1 MADTGDRWEIH
12 HVNVPA
18 HDVRESAAF
27 YSAIFGMREGVFQ
40 RPAGGGNFRSDPAAL
55 ATFEQVDLPGSVAR
69 GPDNAPPGSAARGPD
84 NAPPGSA
91 ARGPNNGLH
100 IVKPV
105 PRFAKDNGLF
115 HNPTIGG
122 HVAITVPDLEVVKRR
137 LEAAGVLFS
146 DAGQY
151 AMLGYRQIYLY
162 DPSMNLIEINQRV
175 G

>member
-1 MADTGDRWEIH
+1 MSQAGDAWEIH
-12 HVNVPA
+12 HVNLPA

-27 YSAIFGMREGVFQ
+27 YSAIFGMRETPFQ
-40 RPAGGGNFRSDPAAL
+40 RPTPGGAGSGNFRSDPGAL
-55 ATFEQVDLPGSVAR
+55 AAFEQM
-69 GPDNAPPGSAARGPD
+69 APNQSGMGT
-84 NAPPGSA
+84 
-91 ARGPNNGLH
+91 PNNGLH

-122 HVAITVPDLEVVKRR
+122 HVAITVPDLEMVKRR
-137 LEAAGVLFS
+137 LEAAGVLYS

>member
-1 MADTGDRWEIH
+1 MVDQADPNAPNPNAPNPNAPDRWEIH

-27 YSAIFGMREGVFQ
+27 YSAIFGMRETAFQ

-55 ATFEQVDLPGSVAR
+55 ATFTQVGGGADGA
-69 GPDNAPPGSAARGPD
+69 
-84 NAPPGSA
+84 
-91 ARGPNNGLH
+91 NNGLH

-105 PRFAKDNGLF
+105 PRFARDNGLF

-122 HVAITVPDLEVVKRR
+122 HVAITVPDLGVVKRR
-137 LEAAGVLFS
+137 LEAAGVQFS

>member
-1 MADTGDRWEIH
+1 M
-12 HVNVPA
+12 
-18 HDVRESAAF
+18 
-27 YSAIFGMREGVFQ
+27 
-40 RPAGGGNFRSDPAAL
+40 
-55 ATFEQVDLPGSVAR
+55 
-69 GPDNAPPGSAARGPD
+69 
-84 NAPPGSA
+84 
-91 ARGPNNGLH
+91 
-100 IVKPV
+100 KPV

>member
-1 MADTGDRWEIH
+1 MSWKIH
-12 HVNVPA
+12 HVNLPA

-27 YSAIFGMREGVFQ
+27 YSAIFGMQEGTFK
-40 RPAGGGNFRSDPAAL
+40 RPAAGGSFRSDASAIAA
-55 ATFEQVDLPGSVAR
+55 FEQAHAERMGLGV
-69 GPDNAPPGSAARGPD
+69 
-84 NAPPGSA
+84 
-91 ARGPNNGLH
+91 NNGLH

-105 PRFAKDNGLF
+105 PGFARDNGLA

-122 HVAITVPDLEVVKRR
+122 HVAITVPDLDAVMRR
-137 LEAAGVLFS
+137 LDAAGVMSS

-151 AMLGYRQIYLY
+151 AMVGYRQIYLY

>member
-55 ATFEQVDLPGSVAR
+55 ATFEQVDLPGSV
-69 GPDNAPPGSAARGPD
+69 ARGPD

>member
-1 MADTGDRWEIH
+1 MTWKIH
-12 HVNVPA
+12 HVNLPA

-27 YSAIFGMREGVFQ
+27 FSAIFGMQEGVFQ
-40 RPAGGGNFRSDPAAL
+40 RPASGGNFRSDPAAL
-55 ATFEQVDLPGSVAR
+55 AAFEQDG
-69 GPDNAPPGSAARGPD
+69 GSATL
-84 NAPPGSA
+84 
-91 ARGPNNGLH
+91 GPNNGLH

-105 PRFAKDNGLF
+105 PGFAKANGLD

-122 HVAITVPDLEVVKRR
+122 HVAITVPDLDAVMRR
-137 LEAAGVLFS
+137 LDAARIPYS

-151 AMLGYRQIYLY
+151 AMLGFRQIHLY